1 MAKFFNKIKV
11 NSAVEARSN
20 FDLSCDHV
28 TTMDFFIPKISYFKE
43 IIPGESTNINVE
55 SYIRLQPLTVPTF
68 GRMNL
73 VHRAFFVPMRVIM
86 KDWNEF
92 ITGLYN
98 GLGYV
103 RSEVPYIQNNSL
115 AQYIVD
121 NYAISVTADN
131 PFDIQM
137 RYAADDDRYYR
148 LTTEGRTLVDRLNC
162 VGIKLNWTYADT
174 TKISFLAVI
183 AIAKIVEDWYS
194 NNQLY
199 PTTSVNT
206 FVNKIFNA
214 STSNITSL
222 LNGDDESINDS
233 FDQVMA
239 MLCYQGAYEQDYFTS
254 AWNNPSGPNKQL
266 MAYNTMN
273 ILNVD
278 SAVMDYSVPSAQANS
293 SDPVAHLYTSGSDAL
308 TQFALDS
315 LKKLSD
321 YLKRHQLA
329 GGKALD
335 RYLAR
340 FGVQLTSEKLN
351 RSEYLGRDIV
361 PVKIGDIM
369 SNADTDGAT
378 LGAYAGTGVAYGDK
392 GNFTIKSE
400 QEYGYFVIISQ
411 LVPRIG
417 YVQGIDR
424 NALHV
429 SREQFFTPEFDSLG
443 AQAIA
448 TKELYSPMNFDKF
461 NIATNG
467 SNNKV
472 FGYTPR
478 YAEYKVGKD
487 KLSGDYQFTSMNT
500 GEDSWYTFRM
510 FPWQNGDEDYLAG
523 SMTSIGTEF
532 LEGTPVDRAQ
542 YNRIFNAGADTYTA
556 DHFRCIF
563 HFDVNA
569 SLPAKSLYD
578 NYEFEDKGKEVTLQV
593 NGTNINGDN

>member
-11 NSAVEARSN
+11 NSALAARSN

-28 TTMDFFIPKISYFKE
+28 TTMDFFIPKINYFKE
-43 IIPGESTNINVE
+43 VIPGETTNINVE

-68 GRMNL
+68 GRINL

-86 KDWNEF
+86 KDWNQF

-98 GLGYV
+98 ELGYV
-103 RSEVPYIQNNSL
+103 RSEVPYIKNSYL
-115 AQYIVD
+115 ATYIVD
-121 NYAISVTADN
+121 NFAEEVTETD
-131 PFDIQM
+131 PYDIQM
-137 RYAADDDRYYR
+137 RYTGDVDKYYK
-148 LTTEGRTLVDRLNC
+148 LTKEGRTIVDRLNC
-162 VGIKLNWTYADT
+162 LGIKLDWNFRDVV
-174 TKISFLAVI
+174 KISLLPI
-183 AIAKIVEDWYS
+183 LAIAKIVEDWYS
-194 NNQLY
+194 NNQLFV
-199 PTTSVNT
+199 SSNVST
-206 FVNKIFNA
+206 FINKLFSA
-214 STSNITSL
+214 STSDVATL
-222 LNGDDESINDS
+222 LDEDDS
-233 FDQVMA
+233 FFDAFRDALAV
-239 MLCYQGAYEQDYFTS
+239 LGYQGSYEQDYFTS

-266 MAYNTMN
+266 MAYNKMSIPN
-273 ILNVD
+273 ID
-278 SAVMDYSVPSAQANS
+278 AQVMSSDAPGASVNS
-293 SDPVAHLYTSGSDAL
+293 SDPVANIPTGSDDNLL

-340 FGVQLTSEKLN
+340 FGVQLSSEKLN

-378 LGAYAGTGVAYGDK
+378 LGAYAGTGVAYGNK

-400 QEYGYFVIISQ
+400 EYGYFVIMSQ
-411 LVPRIG
+411 IVPRIG

-424 NALHV
+424 NVLHV
-429 SREQFFTPEFDSLG
+429 SKEQFFTPEFDSLG
-443 AQAIA
+443 TQAIA
-448 TKELYSPMNFDKF
+448 TRELYSPMNFKKF
-461 NIATNG
+461 NTAVNG
-467 SNNKV
+467 AINKV
-472 FGYTPR
+472 FGFTPR

-510 FPWQNGDEDYLAG
+510 FPWQNSDNDYLAG
-523 SMTSIGTEF
+523 AMTSIGTEF
-532 LEGTPVDRAQ
+532 VEGTSVDRAQ
-542 YNRIFNAGADTYTA
+542 YNRIFNAGADTYIA

-593 NGTNINGDN
+593 NGTNVNGDN

>member
-11 NSAVEARSN
+11 NSAVDARSN

-28 TTMDFFIPKISYFKE
+28 TTMDFFTPKISYFKE
-43 IIPGESTNINVE
+43 VIPGETTSINVE

-68 GRMNL
+68 GRINL

-86 KDWNEF
+86 KDWNQF

-98 GLGYV
+98 DLGYV
-103 RSEVPYIQNNSL
+103 RNEVPYILNSYL
-115 AQYIVD
+115 AKHIVNTFATQVEEGEPYD
-121 NYAISVTADN
+121 VQI
-131 PFDIQM
+131 
-137 RYAADDDRYYR
+137 RYDANDDRYYK
-148 LTTEGRTLVDRLNC
+148 LTTEGRTIVDRLNC
-162 VGIKLNWTYADT
+162 LGIKLNWTYSDT
-174 TKISFLAVI
+174 TKISLLPIVAF
-183 AIAKIVEDWYS
+183 AKIVEDWYS
-194 NNQLY
+194 SNQLY
-199 PTTSVNT
+199 PTTSVST
-206 FVNKIFNA
+206 FVNKLFSA
-214 STSNITSL
+214 STSDITTL
-222 LNGDDESINDS
+222 LNADDDSINDA
-233 FDQVMA
+233 FDDVIE
-239 MLCYQGAYEQDYFTS
+239 MLGYQGAYEQDYFTS

-266 MAYNTMN
+266 MGYDSMT
-273 ILNVD
+273 IKNVD
-278 SAVMDYSVPSAQANS
+278 GDVMDYAVPSAQVNS
-293 SDPVAHLYTSGSDAL
+293 TDPAAHLDVSSNDAL

-351 RSEYLGRDIV
+351 RSNYLGRDIV

-378 LGAYAGTGVAYGDK
+378 LGAYAGTGVAYGNNGK
-392 GNFTIKSE
+392 FTINSDN
-400 QEYGYFVIISQ
+400 EYGYFIIVSQ

-424 NALHV
+424 NSLHV

-443 AQAIA
+443 TQAIA
-448 TKELYSPMNFDKF
+448 TKELYSPMDFDKY

-467 SNNKV
+467 TNNKI

-478 YAEYKVGKD
+478 YAEYKIGKD

-510 FPWQNGDEDYLAG
+510 FPWQNDDTDYLAG
-523 SMTSIGTEF
+523 AMTSISTEF
-532 LEGTPVDRAQ
+532 VEGTPVDRAQ
-542 YNRIFNAGADTYTA
+542 YNRIFNAGSDTYTA

-593 NGTNINGDN
+593 NGTNVNGDN